1 MATKCRSNRTS
12 LCRRT
17 EVSSIHLTKLLGLLL
32 STAGVF
38 CVAGVSYAENAPATV
53 AEVENYLEQADAV
66 RSSDPTRFADLVAK
80 LESVRLKA
88 SATQKQRIEYLQIYE
103 QAVYRDEFAPAISKA
118 RALYKKASDPN
129 LKFRTGT
136 LIANL
141 SGYQRDFGVGL
152 RYLEQS
158 LALRNKVTNRQFRHD
173 GIATAALLYN
183 ELGQYNLALRYSKE
197 VLADKPNP
205 RLQCAAGH
213 VRLQASYSLGKSIPD
228 DAAFV
233 KAAEQC
239 SAAKEAIGANLVRA
253 TLARKWAS
261 SGQVDKSI
269 SLLEESLPE
278 VLGTRYPR
286 LIAEIRSILAELK
299 LAKGDLVGAQ
309 MQAQLTVDLGEAIL
323 STQALVTAYN
333 VLYQVAEKN
342 NQTVDALLLYKRY
355 SDAERA
361 RQSDVKARE
370 LAYEI
375 VRHETQQQSQQ
386 IELLKRNNQVLRLQQ
401 TLERESAQKARL
413 AMVFLMLVLAGIIFW
428 AVQIKRHQ
436 TQLQRLAQTDTLTGL
451 GNRYYFTQKS
461 ERALVDA
468 AHAGEPAAL
477 VMFDLDHFKAIND
490 TYGHGAG
497 DWVLKQVG
505 KTCSS
510 HCRKVDYLGRIGG
523 EEFAVLL
530 RGFDLTAA
538 ARMAENCRSQLAQID
553 TRECGYSFVVTA
565 SFGVSST
572 AQSGYDLS
580 RLLSHADQMLYRAK
594 NEGRNRVCAYTTD
607 MASDAR
613 SHKRS
618 PALSVVNN

>member
-1 MATKCRSNRTS
+1 MVMHMQR
-12 LCRRT
+12 
-17 EVSSIHLTKLLGLLL
+17 KLKRVLMFLAL
-32 STAGVF
+32 
-38 CVAGVSYAENAPATV
+38 VAIVLPLHAADTFETRLKEAD
-53 AEVENYLEQADAV
+53 QA
-66 RSSDPTRFADLVAK
+66 RSSDPKKFMDL
-80 LESVRLKA
+80 LEQLRLEENKA
-88 SATQKQRIEYLQIYE
+88 TPLQKQRLRYLRAYQTAAYQDQVKLAIA
-103 QAVYRDEFAPAISKA
+103 QAKTLFNETKDVELKYRAGS
-118 RALYKKASDPN
+118 LV
-129 LKFRTGT
+129 
-136 LIANL
+136 ANL
-141 SGYQRDFGVGL
+141 SAIQRDFSTGL
-152 RYLEQS
+152 RYLEKT
-158 LALRNKVTNRQFRHD
+158 LPLRGKIKDKNIRHD
-173 GIATAALLYN
+173 GIGAAAMLYN
-183 ELGQYNLALRYSKE
+183 EIGQHKISLKYANEMLVDAPS
-197 VLADKPNP
+197 P
-205 RLQCAAGH
+205 RIQCAGGH
-213 VRLQASYSLGKSIPD
+213 VQAESRFRLGMLDKDSTLLQRYID
-228 DAAFV
+228 
-233 KAAEQC
+233 QC
-239 SAAKEAIGANLVRA
+239 SSINERIPANLVRA
-253 TLARKWAS
+253 TLARKMAEEKDVA
-261 SGQVDKSI
+261 GAI
-269 SLLEESLPE
+269 ALLTKALPE
-278 VLGTRYPR
+278 VESTKYPR

-299 LAKGDLVGAQ
+299 LGQGDAKGAQ
-309 MQAQLTVDLGEAIL
+309 AEAEATIALGDAIA
-323 STQALVTAYN
+323 STQALVTAYR
-333 VLYQVAEKN
+333 VRYEIAAQQKRPVE
-342 NQTVDALLLYKRY
+342 ALNLYKLY
-355 SDAERA
+355 AEADKA
-361 RQSDVKARE
+361 RQSDVKAQD

-375 VRHETQQQSQQ
+375 ARHETQQQ
-386 IELLKRNNQVLRLQQ
+386 IKKLDLLERDNQVLRLQQ

-461 ERALVDA
+461 ERALVEA